1 MMAEM
6 TASLAIACHMGITGR
21 PCFLLVAM
29 FLKSER
35 NTSATATMPTIML
48 IISTSP
54 TVMTG
59 RKPVLI
65 QV

>member
-1 MMAEM
+1 
-6 TASLAIACHMGITGR
+6 MGMTGR

-29 FLKSER
+29 LLKSER
-35 NTSATATMPTIML
+35 NTSATAATATIML
-48 IISTSP
+48 IMSTSP
-54 TVMTG
+54 TLMTG

>member
-6 TASLAIACHMGITGR
+6 TTSLTIACHMGMTGR

-29 FLKSER
+29 LLKSER
-35 NTSATATMPTIML
+35 NTTATATIML
-48 IISTSP
+48 IMSTSP
-54 TVMTG
+54 TLMTG